1 MPAKPGA
8 ARRKRGRPPKFGRPS
23 EVVALT
29 LPEEVVRGL
38 RHIDPDI
45 AWAVVTLFE
54 GKGTSRVAKRIP
66 DAELVTIGGRQ
77 SLIVINAAVFTKLPG
92 IRIVPLSGS
101 RAFLALEPGHGM
113 ADLELA
119 VLDRLDDKATSA
131 REQQALK
138 SLRTLLHQWRHDRT
152 LRFHTRAII
161 VADRVPTR
169 RAR

>member
-1 MPAKPGA
+1 MSARRGA
-8 ARRKRGRPPKFGRPS
+8 VRRKRGRPPKFGRPS

-38 RHIDPDI
+38 RHIHPDI

-54 GKGTSRVAKRIP
+54 GKGTKRAAKRNP

-77 SLIVINAAVFTKLPG
+77 SLIVINAGIFKKLPG
-92 IRIVPLSGS
+92 VRIVPLSGS
-101 RAFLALEPGHGM
+101 RAFLALEPGRGM

-119 VLDRLDDKATSA
+119 VLDRLDDKTSGA
-131 REQQALK
+131 REQRALK
-138 SLRTLLHQWRHDRT
+138 SLRVLLHQWRHDRT

-161 VADRVPTR
+161 VADRVPAR